1 MHNPYLEEYR
11 RTTLRQCQLQQF
23 AILVEIDKVCRKHH
37 IEYWL
42 DGGTLLG
49 AVRHQGF
56 IPWDDDIDIAMRKED
71 VARFLEVAQHE
82 LPKNLFVQTPAV
94 EATKEPIVKVRNL
107 NSFYVEGGDDFSA
120 DYQKGVYVDIF
131 PFIPYPAVSQQFT
144 RRFVRGL
151 SRSKSILSKPHPY
164 SFRAFAELLWFGA
177 KYLVCLAVWRAA
189 CCLLP
194 RNRKMC
200 VIPENNGYGVVYN
213 LTDMFPLS
221 SATFEGREFPVPGN
235 PAAYLTAL
243 FGDYMQ
249 IPPVEKRQIHA
260 VFVVPELVR
269 RS

>member
-1 MHNPYLEEYR
+1 MHNPFLEEYR

-49 AVRHQGF
+49 AIRHQGF

-71 VARFLEVAQHE
+71 VARFIEVAQHQ
-82 LPKNLFVQTPAV
+82 LPKNLFVQTPEV

-120 DYQKGVYVDIF
+120 DYEKGVYVDIF
-131 PFIPYPAVSQQFT
+131 PFIPYPAVSKKFT

-151 SRSKSILSKPHPY
+151 SRSKSILCKHHPY

-177 KYLVCLAVWRAA
+177 KYLVCSAVWQAA
-189 CCLLP
+189 CCVLP

-200 VIPENNGYGVVYN
+200 VIPENNGYGVVYDV
-213 LTDMFPLS
+213 TDIFPLS
-221 SATFEGREFPVPGN
+221 TATFEGREFPVPGN
-235 PAAYLTAL
+235 SDAYLTAL

-260 VFVVPELVR
+260 VFVVPELMR
-269 RS
+269 R